1 MGELRRIPGIGA
13 AGERDLLEL
22 GYTTVQ
28 SLAGADPEEMY
39 ARECAR
45 KGVRVDRCV
54 LYVYRCAV
62 YYASTPQ
69 PDPEKLKWWAWKD
82 GGEENHVNDV
92 LKMKKAH
99 PCGSQ
104 EWLVLRVGMDFKMRC
119 QGCGHEVML
128 PRSKA
133 EKNIRKV
140 FRDGEPVEV

>member
-22 GYTTVQ
+22 GYTTIQ

-62 YYASTPQ
+62 YYASTPR
-69 PDPEKLKWWAWKD
+69 PDPEKLKWGAGKD
-82 GGEENHVNDV
+82 GGEENSG
-92 LKMKKAH
+92 H
-99 PCGSQ
+99 PC
-104 EWLVLRVGMDFKMRC
+104 E
-119 QGCGHEVML
+119 
-128 PRSKA
+128 
-133 EKNIRKV
+133 
-140 FRDGEPVEV
+140 

>member
-54 LYVYRCAV
+54 L
-62 YYASTPQ
+62 STAARSITRP
-69 PDPEKLKWWAWKD
+69 
-82 GGEENHVNDV
+82 
-92 LKMKKAH
+92 
-99 PCGSQ
+99 
-104 EWLVLRVGMDFKMRC
+104 
-119 QGCGHEVML
+119 
-128 PRSKA
+128 PRS
-133 EKNIRKV
+133 RT
-140 FRDGEPVEV
+140 RRS

>member
-22 GYTTVQ
+22 GYTTIQ

-62 YYASTPQ
+62 YYASTPR
-69 PDPEKLKWWAWKD
+69 PDPEKLEGWR
-82 GGEENHVNDV
+82 GG
-92 LKMKKAH
+92 KQWTSM
-99 PCGSQ
+99 
-104 EWLVLRVGMDFKMRC
+104 
-119 QGCGHEVML
+119 
-128 PRSKA
+128 
-133 EKNIRKV
+133 
-140 FRDGEPVEV
+140 

>member
-45 KGVRVDRCV
+45 KGVRVDRC
-54 LYVYRCAV
+54 AV

-82 GGEENHVNDV
+82 GGEENSG
-92 LKMKKAH
+92 H
-99 PCGSQ
+99 PC
-104 EWLVLRVGMDFKMRC
+104 E
-119 QGCGHEVML
+119 
-128 PRSKA
+128 
-133 EKNIRKV
+133 
-140 FRDGEPVEV
+140 